1 MTSIPGNYF
10 GSVDFSPIIPKDD
23 GKVTEVA
30 PEKGI
35 GPSGYLQPLGG
46 GGGAAIIVM
55 PSLTAS
61 SQKELDNL
69 LFRRTPL
76 PLAEQMLAGLDPE
89 KMDALIE
96 KCNSG
101 QLSVNDLATEL
112 MMLMLN
118 NAFEN
123 KSIERQMRAELAQ
136 IAFQN
141 GMKTADM
148 TGKKGELAYKKAV
161 IQAVTKM
168 ASVAAD
174 IVTSKVAD
182 YIANQ
187 KNGDVARKNTEGGG
201 SSQAGGFKYTP
212 EERKAIKENW
222 KLGNEAFKAAIE
234 TTGSLMCADI
244 DLEMSKIDA
253 QKQATEATGKLI
265 DSVASSVD
273 SSIRAQDQ
281 AIQLIMSMLDKIN
294 NLFHDSISKIVNN
307 MR

>member
-1 MTSIPGNYF
+1 MPSVSGNNF
-10 GSVDFSPIIPKDD
+10 KPLDFSTTSVE
-23 GKVTEVA
+23 GN
-30 PEKGI
+30 KGT
-35 GPSGYLQPLGG
+35 SGSNSENGVGSSGICGNFEGLGVILTQPLTREDHELLE
-46 GGGAAIIVM
+46 
-55 PSLTAS
+55 SL
-61 SQKELDNL
+61 Q
-69 LFRRTPL
+69 FRGTPL

-96 KCNSG
+96 ECNSG

-141 GMKTADM
+141 GMKAADM
-148 TGKKGELAYKKAV
+148 TGKKGELAYKKAA

-168 ASVAAD
+168 ASVAVD
-174 IVTSKVAD
+174 IATSKVAD

-187 KNGDVARKNTEGGG
+187 KKPDVAGIHAKRGGG
-201 SSQAGGFKYTP
+201 DRAGGFKYTP
-212 EERKAIKENW
+212 DERKAIKENW
-222 KLGNEAFKAAIE
+222 KLGNEALKAAIE

-253 QKQATEATGKLI
+253 QKQAAEATGKLI
-265 DSVASSVD
+265 DSIASSVD

-281 AIQLIMSMLDKIN
+281 AIQFAMSMLEKIN
-294 NLFHDSISKIVNN
+294 SLAHDIISKIVNN
-307 MR
+307 IR